1 MKKNR
6 KKIIEELENMAP
18 QLANAKAKAPDFST
32 NDVPEGYFDQLSNQI
47 MNQLELEPS
56 PISASTTQTIGR
68 NRWQQLF
75 GNFLRS
81 PYALGFASVLVLLV
95 MVFLVIP
102 SFEKDTNL
110 VQTDQE
116 LNNELSSE
124 ELYTYILENI
134 EDFDSET
141 ILNLA
146 SDVPLDLMFPNE
158 FEGEDVELEEL
169 MEELLEE
176 VDFINPSDMM

>member
-1 MKKNR
+1 M
-6 KKIIEELENMAP
+6 
-18 QLANAKAKAPDFST
+18 
-32 NDVPEGYFDQLSNQI
+32 
-47 MNQLELEPS
+47 
-56 PISASTTQTIGR
+56 
-68 NRWQQLF
+68 
-75 GNFLRS
+75 
-81 PYALGFASVLVLLV
+81 LGFASVLVLLV

-102 SFEKDTNL
+102 SFEKDTNI